1 MKGSVINKKYSIERQ
16 KKAERRAL
24 NDIQDIWR
32 NVSDEMTK
40 SIDFFSAPMSSMMSL
55 KVAVLNIIIST
66 LAYK

>member
-32 NVSDEMTK
+32 NVSDE